1 MEFLKN
7 FFECYFNQSADFD
20 DLEWILKRIN
30 LNKNYEYKLQLII
43 ELHQIIQTKNY
54 KLASRIADKYGDKDL
69 NLGQS
74 EQLIKYIFNNLT
86 DQPAYINRSDFVKDC
101 KVVLC
106 PICCPDPETLTTAV
120 NLIQKATIISKNIQ
134 IYICKPCKLAWPTED
149 IRADNA
155 KNYKKFMKKI
165 GLKGFWTELSNI
177 DTL

>member
-1 MEFLKN
+1 MKRLKY
-7 FFECYFNQSADFD
+7 FFECYFNQSFDFD
-20 DLEWILKRIN
+20 ELDGLID
-30 LNKNYEYKLQLII
+30 EYKTMEIFETNQQLII
-43 ELHQIIQTKNY
+43 ELHQIIQTKSYSYAIRVMN
-54 KLASRIADKYGDKDL
+54 KYGGRKPDL
-69 NLGQS
+69 RRM
-74 EQLIKYIFNNLT
+74 EQLIKYMFNKLT